1 MYIYTSQQKNDVKDE
16 PEEICPA
23 HRFGNDLKM

>member
-23 HRFGNDLKM
+23 HEAEIVPK